1 MNAGS
6 VKIDYLII
14 GQGLSGSCF
23 ARLCEKHN
31 KSFLVLDE
39 EEENASSR
47 VAGGLINPVTG
58 QRVVKTWLADEIF
71 PYAEDFYL
79 EMENLLGQTFL
90 VKKGIYKPYQDI
102 AEQNDVLA
110 KGSQDSISKYLDFD
124 VDTKKYEG
132 FIKQD
137 SGAVL
142 IKGGGYLKCKEFV
155 NAYKAYLISQKKYLK
170 DHFEESNLVKRE
182 GVWVY
187 KNIEAQNVVLA
198 QGHQATQNKFFNWL
212 PFSLT
217 KGQILEVDIPNLP
230 DDDVLNKGCFIFKL
244 DNGDFVCGSSYER
257 EINKEITELGKN
269 MVLEKLNNLVKVPY
283 TIKNQRVGIRP
294 TVLDRKPF
302 LGEHPTLK
310 KLYIFNGL
318 GAKGVT
324 LGPYFAENLFNFI
337 EQGLPLEATVS
348 ITRYYSNFEK
358 IFKK

>member
-6 VKIDYLII
+6 VQIDYLII

-23 ARLCEKHN
+23 ARLCEKHQ

-39 EEENASSR
+39 EEENASSC

-71 PYAEDFYL
+71 PYAEEFYHD
-79 EMENLLGQTFL
+79 MEKLLGQTFL

-110 KGSQDSISKYLDFD
+110 KGSHDSISKYLDFE
-124 VDTKKYEG
+124 VDTTKYDG

-137 SGAVL
+137 FGAVL
-142 IKGGGYLKCKEFV
+142 IKEGGYLKCKEFV
-155 NAYKAYLISQKKYLK
+155 NAYKEHLIHQEKYFK
-170 DHFEESNLVKRE
+170 EHFDETSLIKN
-182 GVWVY
+182 GDFWTY
-187 KNIEAQNVVLA
+187 KNIKAKHVVLA
-198 QGHQATQNKFFNWL
+198 QGHQATQNQFFNWL

-217 KGQILEVDIPNLP
+217 KGQVLELDIPNLP
-230 DDDVLNKGCFIFKL
+230 HDDVLNKGCFIFKL
-244 DNGDFVCGSSYER
+244 DNGNFVCGSSYER

-269 MVLEKLNNLVKVPY
+269 MVLEKLHNLVKVPY
-283 TIKNQRVGIRP
+283 SITNQRVGIRP

-310 KLYIFNGL
+310 NLYIFNGL

-337 EQGLPLEATVS
+337 EQGSPLEATVT

-358 IFKK
+358 VFKK